1 MLQDLPVLR
10 HTKWQNQLYTLHR
23 SSIYR
28 RHYRM
33 RPSSIM
39 SLATE
44 ALFVDFLFE
53 FVKLS
58 DLLAHVP

>member
-1 MLQDLPVLR
+1 
-10 HTKWQNQLYTLHR
+10 
-23 SSIYR
+23 
-28 RHYRM
+28 M